1 MYFITKGSVYL
12 FIIIFISIS
21 LASFWGSGCS
31 VNPYMQAESLL
42 NHQEPKAALK
52 QYLQLINQSKKSKK
66 YPDIR
71 AMVGAAI
78 AYRTLGQY
86 RACIQMCQTILKYD
100 SKNAAALYYLG
111 VSLEEMGK
119 RKLALKYYNQFSNV
133 APDDPYYSFMR
144 ARANI
149 LKMQYKNL
157 N

>member
-1 MYFITKGSVYL
+1 M
-12 FIIIFISIS
+12 IFS
-21 LASFWGSGCS
+21 LIAFLWSGCT

-42 NHQEPKAALK
+42 NHNEPKAALK
-52 QYLQLINQSKKSKK
+52 QYLALINQSKKNKK
-66 YPDIR
+66 SPDVR

-78 AYRTLGQY
+78 AYRNLGEY
-86 RACIQMCQTILKYD
+86 RACAQMCQTILKVD

-119 RKLALKYYNQFSNV
+119 RKLALKYYNQFANV
-133 APDDPYYSFMR
+133 SPEDPYYAFMR

-149 LKMQYKNL
+149 LKMLHKDL